1 MTNIGYPIVL
11 NLAGKTVLVVGA
23 GPVGRRKVARLRQAG
38 AFVRVVALEERHVDF
53 HGDEEIDWQTSG
65 YAKVQLLGVALVFAA
80 ATENLNREVV
90 RDAQS
95 LGLFVNSASDPESGD
110 FELPAIVQRGRF
122 SLAISTGGASPAFA
136 RAVKRRLENEFDENY
151 GEYVELLSAIRETL
165 LAEVPDPER
174 RREMLRELAEEKWFE
189 QFRHEGATAM
199 RAAFAVAVGHVFN
212 VPDSAHHP
220 TE

>member
-23 GPVGRRKVARLRQAG
+23 GPVGRRKVARLRAAG
-38 AFVRVVALEERHVDF
+38 AFVRVVAHEERHADF
-53 HGDEEIDWQTSG
+53 HGDEGINWLASD
-65 YAKVQLLGVALVFAA
+65 YAKYQLHGVTLVFAA
-80 ATENLNREVV
+80 ATESVNREVV

-95 LGLFVNSASDPESGD
+95 LGIFINSASDPESGD

-136 RAVKRRLENEFDENY
+136 RTIKLKLETDFDESY
-151 GEYVELLSAIRETL
+151 GEYVEVLSAIRETIL
-165 LAEVPDPER
+165 VEVPDPER
-174 RREMLRELAEEKWFE
+174 RRELLTQLAEEKWFA

-199 RAAFAVAVGHVFN
+199 R
-212 VPDSAHHP
+212 
-220 TE
+220 TEFEKRME